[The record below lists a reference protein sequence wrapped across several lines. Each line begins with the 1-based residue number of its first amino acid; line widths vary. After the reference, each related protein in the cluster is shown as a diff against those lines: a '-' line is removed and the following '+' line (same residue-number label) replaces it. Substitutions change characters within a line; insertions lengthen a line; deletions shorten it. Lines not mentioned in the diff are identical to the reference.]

1 VVFAL
6 GQLPLE
12 GAGSS
17 EGGGV
22 AMVTASVSYFLFF
35 IIPQLAHPCPLPLI
49 IVSGLWSSSSGLGVN
64 GGSTPLLL
72 GVNI

>member
-12 GAGSS
+12 GAGSF
-17 EGGGV
+17 EGGV
-22 AMVTASVSYFLFF
+22 AMVAASVSYFLFF